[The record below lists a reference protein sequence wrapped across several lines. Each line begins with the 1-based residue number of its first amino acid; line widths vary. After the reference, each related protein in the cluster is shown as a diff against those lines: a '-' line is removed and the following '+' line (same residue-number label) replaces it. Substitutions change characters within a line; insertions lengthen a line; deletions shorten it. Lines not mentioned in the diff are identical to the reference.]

1 MVREVKRNEVEEE
14 IRKQVDNL
22 MRDEL
27 DLLKIV
33 CILSI
38 LLSLNVKFCFWCT
51 LKAVERD
58 KGKKGKITKK
68 KKKKSKAS
76 KKGKKKKEKDLTPD
90 RTTEVS
96 KVDITNLHVTKVLF
110 SKKSLL
116 CPSSDL

>member
-33 CILSI
+33 SRFHEKF
-38 LLSLNVKFCFWCT
+38 VKIFLHFC
-51 LKAVERD
+51 LVLQAVERD
-58 KGKKGKITKK
+58 KGKKGKIAKK
-68 KKKKSKAS
+68 KKKKGKAS

-90 RTTEVS
+90 RTTEVKYPKYKQS
-96 KVDITNLHVTKVLF
+96 F
-110 SKKSLL
+110 PGKS
-116 CPSSDL
+116 STSTIDLYFTVIV